1 LLVVISNGKPRRI
14 HGIFFL
20 VLLRDKW
27 FVLQAED
34 WSGAHEVLV
43 SEIAP
48 SSILSQD
55 YSHLRTLLASL
66 EPAHIADKVM

>member
-1 LLVVISNGKPRRI
+1 M
-14 HGIFFL
+14 
-20 VLLRDKW
+20 
-27 FVLQAED
+27 LQAED

-48 SSILSQD
+48 SSILAQD

-66 EPAHIADKVM
+66 EPPHIADKVLYSINQGCGPASL

>member
-1 LLVVISNGKPRRI
+1 M
-14 HGIFFL
+14 F
-20 VLLRDKW
+20 
-27 FVLQAED
+27 QAED

-66 EPAHIADKVM
+66 EPPHIADKVLYSNNQGCGPASL

>member
-1 LLVVISNGKPRRI
+1 M
-14 HGIFFL
+14 
-20 VLLRDKW
+20 VLNKW
-27 FVLQAED
+27 LVLQAED

-48 SSILSQD
+48 SSILAQD

-66 EPAHIADKVM
+66 EPAHIADKVLTTTRVADPLHF

>member
-1 LLVVISNGKPRRI
+1 MLPK
-14 HGIFFL
+14 
-20 VLLRDKW
+20 DKW
-27 FVLQAED
+27 LVLQAED

-66 EPAHIADKVM
+66 EPPHIADKVQHQHSYVNLPGV

>member
-1 LLVVISNGKPRRI
+1 M
-14 HGIFFL
+14 
-20 VLLRDKW
+20 
-27 FVLQAED
+27 LQAED

-66 EPAHIADKVM
+66 EPAHIADKVLYSNNQGYGPAAL